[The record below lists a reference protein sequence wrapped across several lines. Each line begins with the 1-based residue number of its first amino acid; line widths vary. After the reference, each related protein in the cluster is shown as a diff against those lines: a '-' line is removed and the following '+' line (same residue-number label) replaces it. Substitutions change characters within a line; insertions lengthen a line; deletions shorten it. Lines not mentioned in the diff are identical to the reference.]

1 MTKDLMIGDNML
13 LYEYPP
19 HLDKREQIAKAAH
32 DLAEHKKMQ
41 RNMYKNL
48 IIAAAVIVIGFL
60 APPMIVKV
68 ILWLV
73 GAGNAIVALLLYR
86 VYALS
91 RDTDLYTR
99 IYDDH
104 IEHCQKTLITKIKTE
119 IALDYSDIEKTC
131 QDKKGR
137 LIVYLKNGA
146 KPSVSSSEEHK
157 FMDSELSNGRLFLDF
172 QDTRAKLYLIE
183 NLHEQIN
190 YPKKEYNI
198 IEDDDPDEHE
208 NIFGL

>member
-1 MTKDLMIGDNML
+1 ML

-19 HLDKREQIAKAAH
+19 HLDKREQIAKASH
-32 DLAEHKKMQ
+32 DLAEHRKMQ

-48 IIAAAVIVIGFL
+48 IIAAVLIVIGII

-68 ILWLV
+68 ILCLI
-73 GAGNAIVALLLYR
+73 GAGNAAVAVLLYR

-99 IYDDH
+99 IYDDRL
-104 IEHCQKTLITKIKTE
+104 EHCQKTLVTGIKTE
-119 IALDYSDIEKTC
+119 IAISFSDIERSY
-131 QDKKGR
+131 QDKRGH
-137 LIVYLKNGA
+137 LIVCLKSGA
-146 KPSVSSSEEHK
+146 KPSVKSSKPYK
-157 FMDSELSNGRLFLDF
+157 FMDSELAAGRLMLDF

-183 NLHEQIN
+183 NLYEQIG

-208 NIFGL
+208 NIFNL